1 MGLRE
6 IDIEKA
12 TLMAKRYFQKIHDNL
27 GLLAFKIES
36 VDRNTEPDIWKVR
49 CSFFPSIGSE
59 KRSYY
64 LVRVNIKTGIIDVK
78 EIGENEKK

>member
-1 MGLRE
+1 MVLPKKE

-12 TLMAKRYFQKIHDNL
+12 TIMVKRYFQKIHDDL
-27 GLLAFKIES
+27 GLLGFKVES
-36 VDRNTEPDIWKVR
+36 VDKNTTPNVWKVR

-64 LVRVNIKTGIIDVK
+64 LVRVNIKTGIMDVR
-78 EIGENEKK
+78 EEKTE